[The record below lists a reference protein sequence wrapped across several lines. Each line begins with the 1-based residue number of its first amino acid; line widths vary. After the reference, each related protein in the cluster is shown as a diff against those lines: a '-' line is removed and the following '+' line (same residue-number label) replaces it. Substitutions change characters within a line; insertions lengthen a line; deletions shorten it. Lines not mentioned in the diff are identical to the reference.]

1 MKIIVG
7 LGNIG
12 NKYVRN
18 RHNCGFIFLDTFVHH
33 IEKEEGISVKW
44 KEETKLNALTTK
56 IPYKDQILFLAKPT
70 TLMNNSG
77 QAVSKIL
84 NFFKE
89 PIEDLI
95 VIFDDIDL
103 PLGSIRVKDKG
114 GAGTHNGMKSII
126 QELGGNEE
134 FKRIRIGIE
143 SRGELS
149 PKQQD
154 ISSFVLSDFTEKEIP
169 DLKKS
174 IDEGINELKNLIS
187 N

>member
-1 MKIIVG
+1 
-7 LGNIG
+7 
-12 NKYVRN
+12 
-18 RHNCGFIFLDTFVHH
+18 
-33 IEKEEGISVKW
+33 
-44 KEETKLNALTTK
+44 
-56 IPYKDQILFLAKPT
+56 
-70 TLMNNSG
+70 
-77 QAVSKIL
+77 
-84 NFFKE
+84 
-89 PIEDLI
+89 
-95 VIFDDIDL
+95 
-103 PLGSIRVKDKG
+103 
-114 GAGTHNGMKSII
+114 SII